1 MLSFEQSSY
10 KLLFPLVQPPSA
22 FPALT
27 IAVRSLYESLG
38 GMWSHDQPRLI
49 TNASPGYPAGG
60 F

>member
-1 MLSFEQSSY
+1 MLSFEQSSH
-10 KLLFPLVQPPSA
+10 KLLFPFVQPPSA

-27 IAVRSLYESLG
+27 IAAPSLYGSLG
-38 GMWSHDQPRLI
+38 GMWSQDQPRLI